1 MQVTNTTGGDLYLA
15 ALQIVVADGETVT
28 VDETYAELLTAQGWT
43 NKPLKTSAK
52 AVDKTAPVETKEVK

>member
-28 VDETYAELLTAQGWT
+28 VDETYAELLTAQGW
-43 NKPLKTSAK
+43 KTKTVKMSAK
-52 AVDKTAPVETKEVK
+52 ATDKTTAPVENEGA

>member
-1 MQVTNTTGGDLYLA
+1 MQVTNTTGNDLYLA

-43 NKPLKTSAK
+43 NKPLKTAK
-52 AVDKTAPVETKEVK
+52 AAEKTEPVVTKEVN